1 MCISIS
7 ILYINISYICI
18 HYYLHIFNM
27 SIALQT
33 SHAHRLQIQAPHR
46 NTCIIIIQVYTR
58 IHIPILQ
65 RSVEP
70 LSACLAQPGKF
81 HQCHESQGKE
91 GAGAD
96 SNLKAHGPSSLDPP
110 LSATSTLT

>member
-46 NTCIIIIQVYTR
+46 NTCIIQVYTR